1 MGAFGLGS
9 YVLLKSLSGT
19 SAHVTILQIM
29 GPVGSVLAIFFTEWM
44 AGRDKRRFI
53 FWLGF
58 LGRFILVLMLVV
70 NSPVSFLLVSAL
82 IFIFSPGITP
92 AINAILQAN
101 ISRPILGKLYS
112 YNIAIASTA
121 VMLSTFISGQ
131 ILNAQPSNFRWLFAI
146 AGVIS
151 FSGFYI
157 LSRIHIRGGMP
168 NPEEKTLRL
177 RHQRLKEV
185 LYKSLWVPLRHSIT
199 VLREN
204 PSFAIFERNF
214 FLYGLAFMILM
225 VVVPVFLVEELDI
238 SYSQVGIAGSIFQLA
253 TIIAL
258 PLFGQFYDKINPAG
272 FCKWVFLILVFYP
285 LGLMLTIP
293 LARATGISPIV
304 WVYLASAIFGAGM
317 GGLSLVWSLASI
329 YFAESRDSAPFMG
342 AHVTLVGVRGAI
354 GPVVGF
360 TIHKF
365 FGPYPA
371 FLLALSLFLTAF
383 ILMAKLEGKL
393 PRALA
398 VEKRP
403 TLAHSH

>member
-1 MGAFGLGS
+1 
-9 YVLLKSLSGT
+9 
-19 SAHVTILQIM
+19 
-29 GPVGSVLAIFFTEWM
+29 
-44 AGRDKRRFI
+44 
-53 FWLGF
+53 
-58 LGRFILVLMLVV
+58 
-70 NSPVSFLLVSAL
+70 
-82 IFIFSPGITP
+82 
-92 AINAILQAN
+92 
-101 ISRPILGKLYS
+101 
-112 YNIAIASTA
+112 
-121 VMLSTFISGQ
+121 
-131 ILNAQPSNFRWLFAI
+131 
-146 AGVIS
+146 
-151 FSGFYI
+151 
-157 LSRIHIRGGMP
+157 
-168 NPEEKTLRL
+168 
-177 RHQRLKEV
+177 
-185 LYKSLWVPLRHSIT
+185 
-199 VLREN
+199 
-204 PSFAIFERNF
+204 
-214 FLYGLAFMILM
+214 
-225 VVVPVFLVEELDI
+225 
-238 SYSQVGIAGSIFQLA
+238 
-253 TIIAL
+253 
-258 PLFGQFYDKINPAG
+258 
-272 FCKWVFLILVFYP
+272 
-285 LGLMLTIP
+285 MLTIP